1 MPPKLTVEGKRN
13 VAVARTDRVP
23 YIRQISPFCIFLC
36 FIFIY
41 FFHFST
47 EPSALFFI
55 FRPSDIRQ
63 ISLFYFILFYFFSF
77 FHPLDSPSYFVFFIF
92 YFFRPLDS
100 TDPSAL
106 YYYYY
111 FFWFLSR
118 QISPFFFLCI
128 IFFSFSFLLSFFL
141 FKFLVPDIV

>member
-1 MPPKLTVEGKRN
+1 MAEMPPKLTVEGKRN

-63 ISLFYFILFYFFSF
+63 ISLFYFILFYFFSIF
-77 FHPLDSPSYFVFFIF
+77 PSLRFSVLFFIF
-92 YFFRPLDS
+92 YFLFFLSLRFDRPLRFILLLLFFFLVFVS
-100 TDPSAL
+100 TDFSVFFM
-106 YYYYY
+106 YY
-111 FFWFLSR
+111 FFL
-118 QISPFFFLCI
+118 L
-128 IFFSFSFLLSFFL
+128 FFSSLILPF
-141 FKFLVPDIV
+141 